1 MMDMDTSPAPD
12 DEARRRKPAAGQ
24 PPSCVCT
31 ALPCCFDC
39 PRDDCKLLARG
50 ARLASR

>member
-1 MMDMDTSPAPD
+1 MMGSMNDTSPAP
-12 DEARRRKPAAGQ
+12 AMKPTVGQ

-31 ALPCCFDC
+31 ALPCCFGC

-50 ARLASR
+50 ARLADG